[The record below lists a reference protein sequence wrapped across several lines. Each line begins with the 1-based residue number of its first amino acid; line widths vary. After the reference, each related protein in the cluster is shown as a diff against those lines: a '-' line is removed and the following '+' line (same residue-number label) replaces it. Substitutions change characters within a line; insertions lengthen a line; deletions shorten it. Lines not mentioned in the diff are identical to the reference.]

1 MILHVFHQN
10 TLTEIEC
17 DHYSSYDEDSMLYI
31 YRDYDGERKMIAI
44 IVNYDWFDKFD
55 I

>member
-10 TLTEIEC
+10 KLTEIEC
-17 DHYSSYDEDSMLYI
+17 DHYSSFEEGSMLYV
-31 YRDYDGERKMIAI
+31 YKDYDEGRKMIAI
-44 IVNYDWFDKFD
+44 IMNYDWFDKFD